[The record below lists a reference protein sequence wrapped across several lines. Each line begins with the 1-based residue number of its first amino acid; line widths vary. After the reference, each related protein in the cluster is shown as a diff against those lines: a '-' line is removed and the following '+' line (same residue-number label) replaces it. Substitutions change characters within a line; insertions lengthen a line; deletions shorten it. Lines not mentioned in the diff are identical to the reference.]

1 MKKAG
6 ELLFCS
12 SNYNFRQSYRI
23 DAGMLHAA
31 SLPEEIL
38 MIFGLKTETRRIY
51 L

>member
-31 SLPEEIL
+31 GLPEVSQ
-38 MIFGLKTETRRIY
+38 FLKINA
-51 L
+51 LN